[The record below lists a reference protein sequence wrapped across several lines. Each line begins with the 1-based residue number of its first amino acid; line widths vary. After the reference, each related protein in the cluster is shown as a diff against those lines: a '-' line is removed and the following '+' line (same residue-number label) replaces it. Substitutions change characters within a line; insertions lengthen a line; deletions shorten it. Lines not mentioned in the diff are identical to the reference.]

1 MTPLNKLNLATGY
14 VVIYKED
21 GLIHSYQRDAKGT
34 MKIHNHE
41 RTAQNARKKL
51 GAFTAGDFH
60 SNGWM
65 VTTTVALARSKW
77 ADNV

>member
-1 MTPLNKLNLATGY
+1 MQVNKFNLPTGY

-21 GLIHSYQRDAKGT
+21 GFIHSFQRKADGS

-41 RTAQNARKKL
+41 KTAQNARKKL

-65 VTTTVALARSKW
+65 VTTTVALSRAKW
-77 ADNV
+77 AE